1 MKIPPLL
8 PIDDDTVIVLDD
20 VYTVTWSGF
29 LKVNAFAPEEID
41 EMRRAL
47 HETGEYRGGGGAARE
62 FHVTFLRHWVIE
74 TKLHELRR
82 IRIDESVL
90 FEGIE
95 PEQIAD
101 EIARIAGAL
110 DRTFVIGGVKLGT
123 RIWRTA

>member
-8 PIDDDTVIVLDD
+8 PIEDDTVIVIDA

-29 LKVNAFAPEEID
+29 LRVNAFVPEEVD

-47 HETGEYRGGGGAARE
+47 HETGEYRGGGGAAPE
-62 FHVTFLRHWVIE
+62 FHLTLLRHRVVE
-74 TKLHELRR
+74 TKLRQLAR
-82 IRIDESVL
+82 IRIDESIF

-95 PEQIAD
+95 PETLAD
-101 EIARIAGAL
+101 ETARMAGAL